1 MKYLVYYNIYNKNN
15 IIVIVA
21 NILISKKYSYIIVY
35 TWTKCNVGIT
45 YCIILSKYMSV
56 IMFVGIFSKPFLT
69 T

>member
-35 TWTKCNVGIT
+35 T
-45 YCIILSKYMSV
+45 
-56 IMFVGIFSKPFLT
+56 
-69 T
+69 